1 MVLFISV
8 SSITDMGSNMA
19 VVYSNLWSYNG
30 PQKSHPPC
38 SHGCILDT
46 LQQACTYGSHVTVIF
61 NVFFCWKPVFTSDF
75 MQKKICALWK
85 ISYFIT
91 HGIRLTTSKKNI
103 I

>member
-61 NVFFCWKPVFTSDF
+61 NVFFLLETSV
-75 MQKKICALWK
+75 
-85 ISYFIT
+85 YFWFYA
-91 HGIRLTTSKKNI
+91 KKNLCI
-103 I
+103 MKNQLLYNPWYSLNNL